1 LCGLGLV
8 KQVLT
13 LIAFSVLFL
22 MAVGAQNAFAQSFDL
37 TGLKAYW
44 KFEETSGPLKM
55 DPISE
60 FSTDSIVDVEMTKT
74 SPGIIGNAW
83 KFGNGATGVP
93 SPTRIEIG
101 NEDNWNFH
109 QGHQKPGYTHNFWAK
124 AIDNNVSPR
133 SAVFSIGG
141 LSGVPNKNLFVTFDY
156 SGSHTRHWIIDNAI
170 PPNSPSSISGADG
183 QLPTDDEWHMF
194 TFTKDLSASAGSGS
208 NFPLRFYVDG
218 VFEQQRNF
226 AGNLPAPNYLVLGN
240 QCGPFCNEWD
250 GGAYENTS
258 VDEWSVWSRVLTD
271 SEISDLYKDGVGLE
285 LDDLEPDDEGLLTEI
300 LNEIKDIWMAIQN
313 EVIPLLHNIDEKL
326 DSTETKVSVTVN
338 LDDIKLKTGE
348 VMVLHD
354 TTGSGKLSTVHVT
367 ANLPCNIMGD
377 GEPTD
382 GEGNDD
388 PAIWVVAGI
397 AGGSLSGVINDSADD
412 TGFVGP
418 KKTCVFHDTVTAA
431 DLGHDITD
439 VIIIHPDN
447 HASMDN
453 KNDKKDKTEKHDKL
467 KGVVVTI
474 TGTYE

>member
-1 LCGLGLV
+1 MTKKIILSIILCFVVLGV
-8 KQVLT
+8 
-13 LIAFSVLFL
+13 IGYS
-22 MAVGAQNAFAQSFDL
+22 QNAFAQSFDL

-74 SPGIIGNAW
+74 FPGIIGNAW
-83 KFGNGATGVP
+83 KFGTGATGVP

-141 LSGVPNKNLFVTFDY
+141 LSGVPNNNLFVTFDY

-226 AGNLPAPNYLVLGN
+226 AGNIPATNYLVLGN
-240 QCGPFCNEWD
+240 QCGSFCNEWD

-300 LNEIKDIWMAIQN
+300 LNEIKEIWMAIQN
-313 EVIPLLHNIDEKL
+313 EVIPLLHNIDEKI

-348 VMVLHD
+348 VMVLYD
-354 TTGSGKLSTVHVT
+354 ATGSGKLSTVHVA

-377 GEPTD
+377 GKPTD
-382 GEGNDD
+382 GDGNDD
-388 PAIWVVAGI
+388 PGIWVVAGV
-397 AGGSLSGVINDSADD
+397 AGGKLSGVINDSADD

-447 HASMDN
+447 HASMD
-453 KNDKKDKTEKHDKL
+453 DKKDKTEKHDKL